1 MKPISILFATAWV
14 VILGGCADPLEQ
26 TTVQDVQEHFQRG
39 VSGQGHLVPNDSEDI
54 QTGRPSASETPPEY
68 PPRP

>member
-1 MKPISILFATAWV
+1 MKPILILFATGCAL
-14 VILGGCADPLEQ
+14 ILEGCADPLEQ

-39 VSGQGHLVPNDSEDI
+39 VSGQGHLTPDDSSNNPP
-54 QTGRPSASETPPEY
+54 GYPPASETPPEY

>member
-1 MKPISILFATAWV
+1 MKPISILFGTVCAL
-14 VILGGCADPLEQ
+14 ILGGCADPLEQ

-39 VSGQGHLVPNDSEDI
+39 VSGQGHLTPNDSPNDPL
-54 QTGRPSASETPPEY
+54 GRPSASETPPEY

>member
-1 MKPISILFATAWV
+1 MKPISILFATVWAL
-14 VILGGCADPLEQ
+14 ILGGCADPLEQ

-39 VSGQGHLVPNDSEDI
+39 VSGQGHLVPNDSENN
-54 QTGRPSASETPPEY
+54 QPGRPSALETPPEY